1 MNKINIFVAAVI
13 VGAISVACMA
23 QEEEE
28 EQEGPIAFTYAT
40 YLYCNLTG
48 LSDADEHLKEVEAPV
63 YDQLVEEGVIS
74 TWGWLAHHTGGK
86 WRRIFYFQNET
97 LDGLLDGLDAIQ
109 ERITA
114 LDEDEEEVGEDP
126 CQEHDDYIWTVEL
139 TSQEPGEGRAD
150 AGLSVY
156 YVCNENKEERAD
168 ELFES
173 TLAPLLDKA
182 IEDGKIASWGWSAHF
197 IGGKYRRLQTV
208 TGTDHKAI
216 LAARGDI
223 LEGLYGGDEP
233 NAGAVE
239 FTSICGSHS
248 DYMWDI
254 QLETP

>member
-1 MNKINIFVAAVI
+1 MNKINIFVTALL
-13 VGAISVACMA
+13 VGAISVVSMA

-40 YLYCNLTG
+40 YNYCS
-48 LSDADEHLKEVEAPV
+48 LSGQSRADEIVAETEAPV
-63 YDQLVEEGVIS
+63 YDALVEEGVIGA
-74 TWGWLAHHTGGK
+74 WGWLSHHTGGK
-86 WRRIFYFQNET
+86 WRRALYFQNET
-97 LDGLLDGLDAIQ
+97 LDGLLDALDTIQ
-109 ERITA
+109 ERFEA
-114 LDEDEEEVGEDP
+114 LGGDNERADI
-126 CQEHDDYIWTVEL
+126 CAAHDDYIWAVEAS
-139 TSQEPGEGRAD
+139 SQEPGEGRAE

-156 YVCNENKEERAD
+156 YVCDVSREKRAD

-173 TLAPLLDKA
+173 TLAPLFDKA
-182 IEDGKIASWGWSAHF
+182 VADGKLASWGWSSHV

-208 TGTDHKAI
+208 TGADHKAI

-239 FTSICGSHS
+239 FRSICGSHA
-248 DYMWDI
+248 DYLWNI